1 MNAKIRN
8 DAALVESENAQFK
21 CVKCDRIFETES
33 ELQVHIEKH
42 HAQIVYVHHK

>member
-8 DAALVESENAQFK
+8 DAALGESEKREFK
-21 CVKCDRIFETES
+21 CTKCNRVFETEND
-33 ELQVHIEKH
+33 LQVHNEKH